1 MGGEKLIYGGFIYT
15 KCKDGKDKR
24 YWRCENWKSDK
35 CHGTATTDN
44 NNSVTVGQEHNHGP
58 SPTRVELARIK
69 NNINKAAIN
78 STLSPRAVVNSQL
91 AGISDKAKASLPK
104 LKNLEKTVGRKRY
117 ASGEPNPYN
126 LARALLDEQVRVDAI
141 SVKILSG
148 EEIPLFSKQQYQR
161 ANERLLNV
169 LRGQAMINPI
179 EYLTACSHYIQ
190 F

>member
-24 YWRCENWKSDK
+24 YWRCENWRSDK

-69 NNINKAAIN
+69 NNINKSAIN

-117 ASGEPNPYN
+117 ASGEIFSIF
-126 LARALLDEQVRVDAI
+126 RVDHMV
-141 SVKILSG
+141 SILWVIRYFGCRYFGSFDTLG
-148 EEIPLFSKQQYQR
+148 VDILGVDTLVVDTLGWTPSPSFQR
-161 ANERLLNV
+161 
-169 LRGQAMINPI
+169 PI
-179 EYLTACSHYIQ
+179 FL
-190 F
+190 